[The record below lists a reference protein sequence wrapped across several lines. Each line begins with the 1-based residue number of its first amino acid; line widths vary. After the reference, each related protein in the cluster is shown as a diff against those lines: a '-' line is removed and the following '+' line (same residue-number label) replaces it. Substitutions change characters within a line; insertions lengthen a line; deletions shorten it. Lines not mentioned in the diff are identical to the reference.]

1 MDLRK
6 PKAYSYTRMSTPE
19 QLKGDSRRRQEERA
33 NRYAEEHGLEIV
45 DRFDD
50 FGVSAFKGKNAEL
63 GALSEFTRL
72 VDNGAIEA
80 GSYLLVESMDR
91 LTRQSV
97 PRAMSLLLGLTDRG
111 ICVAILDDNKVYS
124 ERSNEEDTFALM
136 SALVSMSRAHEES
149 RRKSTMI
156 AEAWKNKRA
165 LARRDGKVTTSKVPG
180 WLKVEEGKVQEIP
193 ERVKIVREIF
203 ELTRGGYGAY
213 SIAKRLNERD
223 ERPWSNRTNAVW
235 RESYVKKIL
244 KSRTVLGEYQPHLV
258 TTINGKVERV
268 PDGEPLRGYYP
279 EIVSLVLYQEA
290 NAAIDR
296 RRVNGK
302 GRKGARYANIF
313 TGLLRCQCGAGY
325 RYIDKGSPPK
335 GGSYLQCSVSFSKGR
350 CKARAIRYDVLDGFD
365 GMCNQ
370 AMHLITTKPPIATIK
385 QNFNFI
391 FSNDEDRYAQWEQMY
406 RYLPLLLFYAT
417 EVVESL
423 VTVIGKRPMQDY
435 RRATI
440 QRSIGFVAW
449 ARDVV
454 QWDENAVPADEDYD
468 AGIECPGC
476 AAEVPPGRDQLMM
489 LIYDGQVSCPHCSLE
504 FGLDELAGGET
515 G

>member
-1 MDLRK
+1 MTNQPDFLPDEFRF
-6 PKAYSYTRMSTPE
+6 AH
-19 QLKGDSRRRQEERA
+19 D
-33 NRYAEEHGLEIV
+33 YAFLLH
-45 DRFDD
+45 DR
-50 FGVSAFKGKNAEL
+50 L
-63 GALSEFTRL
+63 T
-72 VDNGAIEA
+72 
-80 GSYLLVESMDR
+80 YLLVEGERTGLFLTHFSLDQVEEADR
-91 LTRQSV
+91 PENFPHIFDWFEKYDRGD
-97 PRAMSLLLGLTDRG
+97 LLGEVLLKAVLPALLSDFCHFIFEALTCSRKG
-111 ICVAILDDNKVYS
+111 KLTVAYALLRKPLRENLHYIEWLLADPADFLNTLYAKESVALSFSHIGQPDKVK
-124 ERSNEEDTFALM
+124 AVV
-136 SALVSMSRAHEES
+136 AA
-149 RRKSTMI
+149 
-156 AEAWKNKRA
+156 A
-165 LARRDGKVTTSKVPG
+165 LARCANRGALDA
-180 WLKVEEGKVQEIP
+180 
-193 ERVKIVREIF
+193 
-203 ELTRGGYGAY
+203 EL
-213 SIAKRLNERD
+213 
-223 ERPWSNRTNAVW
+223 
-235 RESYVKKIL
+235 
-244 KSRTVLGEYQPHLV
+244 
-258 TTINGKVERV
+258 
-268 PDGEPLRGYYP
+268 
-279 EIVSLVLYQEA
+279 LYE
-290 NAAIDR
+290 
-296 RRVNGK
+296 
-302 GRKGARYANIF
+302 
-313 TGLLRCQCGAGY
+313 L
-325 RYIDKGSPPK
+325 
-335 GGSYLQCSVSFSKGR
+335 
-350 CKARAIRYDVLDGFD
+350 RYDREFPDGFD